1 MRKDDLVGNCEPLP
15 RHRLVDENWSLLRS
29 YVYDCRQ
36 AIDVMIS
43 LLEKHLELTPGTLA
57 SLHRINE
64 RSGDHV
70 RFNQAAIQPFSDEK
84 AKQAEHTDF
93 GTLTILM
100 NWLGGLQIRLP
111 EGLSAT
117 REWVYVKPMPGH
129 AIVNL
134 GDACVK
140 FTAGIL
146 R

>member
-15 RHRLVDENWSLLRS
+15 RHQLVDENWSLLRS
-29 YVYDCRQ
+29 YAYDCRQ
-36 AIDVMIS
+36 AIDLMIS
-43 LLEKHLELTPGTLA
+43 LLEKHLELPAGTLA
-57 SLHRINE
+57 NLHRVTE

-70 RFNQAAIQPFSDEK
+70 RFNQTCVQSFSEEK
-84 AKQAEHTDF
+84 ARHAEHTDF

-100 NWLGGLQIRLP
+100 NWLGGLQIRRP
-111 EGLSAT
+111 DT
-117 REWVYVKPMPGH
+117 NEWVYVKPMPGH
-129 AIVNL
+129 AVVNL